1 MKKKP
6 TLEERKQNLD
16 TAFIDLGAVRRDL
29 GRMIYKELDKKALKI
44 YLKLKKFNRGFKK

>member
-16 TAFIDLGAVRRDL
+16 MAFSELGEASRGL
-29 GRMIYKELDKKALKI
+29 IKAIKKEILKL
-44 YLKLKKFNRGFKK
+44 YLRLKKFNRGFKK